1 MVTEDELYRSSTQY
15 RLWNFTTDRLAALR
29 RKTNKL
35 AKEQARKAIKRR
47 REIARYTSPTA
58 NNEDKAP
65 NSENGDAENHQNGSL
80 SANIEDDIDFLT
92 VQEEKLLVD
101 WYCTQLLN
109 MVQHLE
115 NSPFPTQ
122 VVVRKSHP
130 HLFAANCQA
139 GYRSAVHKALLPLQL
154 SSLIQS
160 QTNHD
165 HRVIP
170 SDQNRIDAHDS

>member
-15 RLWNFTTDRLAALR
+15 RLWNFTSDRLAALR

-47 REIARYTSPTA
+47 RELGTFDSKTA
-58 NNEDKAP
+58 NGEDKTPSTA
-65 NSENGDAENHQNGSL
+65 NEGTENHQNGYST
-80 SANIEDDIDFLT
+80 SNKEDDIDFLT
-92 VQEEKLLVD
+92 VQEEKILVD

-122 VVVRKSHP
+122 VVV
-130 HLFAANCQA
+130 
-139 GYRSAVHKALLPLQL
+139 
-154 SSLIQS
+154 
-160 QTNHD
+160 
-165 HRVIP
+165 
-170 SDQNRIDAHDS
+170 